1 MNGYKAIAT
10 QLRRNHLTQTAAK
23 GEVLGLIAADY
34 YLAIGRLFKSIG
46 KQFSALKHPNTASLP
61 TVVMPH
67 RWL

>member
-23 GEVLGLIAADY
+23 GEILGLIAADY

-46 KQFSALKHPNTASLP
+46 KQFSALKHPNAASLP